1 MTYYKI
7 VKRKADGTLNSYF
20 VSDSELNTQY
30 KLNEWISADTD
41 LLAKGYGLFVF
52 TNLERAKYE
61 IEDET
66 GKFDRCFEIWTCEV
80 EDIQDNDVKL
90 WFEDVF
96 WKKQSLLKHK
106 SSHVDKSL
114 NVKIVGKLKLLE
126 QIQ

>member
-7 VKRKADGTLNSYF
+7 VKRKKDDTLNSYF
-20 VSDSELNTQY
+20 VSDSELNIQY
-30 KLNEWISADTD
+30 KQNEWVSADVD

-52 TNLERAKYE
+52 TTLERAKYE

-66 GKFDRCFEIWTCEV
+66 GNFDACFEIWTCEV
-80 EDIQDNDVKL
+80 SDIQVTNVHL

-96 WKKQSLLKHK
+96 WKKHSLLKHK
-106 SSHVDKSL
+106 TSHVDKSV